1 MKVAQCGEA
10 FSLFPWL
17 DGYGLDMFPASG
29 LLGNARCVIV
39 ELAPEHVGSNNFV
52 CLATSSNKPVQHR
65 FSQRHLNHQL
75 RAHVA
80 GPDIPN
86 GINDK

>member
-39 ELAPEHVGSNNFV
+39 ELAPEHVGSNNLFV
-52 CLATSSNKPVQHR
+52 
-65 FSQRHLNHQL
+65 
-75 RAHVA
+75 
-80 GPDIPN
+80 
-86 GINDK
+86 